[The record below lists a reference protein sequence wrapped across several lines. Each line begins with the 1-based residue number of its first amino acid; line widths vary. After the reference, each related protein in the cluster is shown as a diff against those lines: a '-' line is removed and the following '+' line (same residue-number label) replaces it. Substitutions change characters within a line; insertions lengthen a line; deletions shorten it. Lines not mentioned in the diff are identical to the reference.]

1 MIKTDSMASA
11 SSRRVNKQSKNSTF
25 QDPSIPRPTGEIN
38 MEAPEQANNIATNI
52 GDMTDNVVP
61 TKDENVGLVGQST
74 GANAIA
80 NGPRDS
86 NLVGSGGPMDLIKN
100 NTGTA
105 FTMRESMYKK

>member
-11 SSRRVNKQSKNSTF
+11 SSRSVNKQSKNSTF
-25 QDPSIPRPTGEIN
+25 QDPSVPIPTKET
-38 MEAPEQANNIATNI
+38 NIATNI

>member
-1 MIKTDSMASA
+1 MASA
-11 SSRRVNKQSKNSTF
+11 SSRSVNKQSKNSTF
-25 QDPSIPRPTGEIN
+25 QDPSIPIPTKET
-38 MEAPEQANNIATNI
+38 NIATNI

-61 TKDENVGLVGQST
+61 TKGESVGLVGQST

-86 NLVGSGGPMDLIKN
+86 NYSDLVSSGGPMDIIKK

>member
-1 MIKTDSMASA
+1 MASA
-11 SSRRVNKQSKNSTF
+11 SSRRISKQSKNP
-25 QDPSIPRPTGEIN
+25 QDPSIPRPTGEIK
-38 MEAPEQANNIATNI
+38 MEAPAQANNIATNMEN
-52 GDMTDNVVP
+52 MTDNVVP
-61 TKDENVGLVGQST
+61 TKGESVGLVGQST

-86 NLVGSGGPMDLIKN
+86 NYSDLVSSGGPMDIIKK